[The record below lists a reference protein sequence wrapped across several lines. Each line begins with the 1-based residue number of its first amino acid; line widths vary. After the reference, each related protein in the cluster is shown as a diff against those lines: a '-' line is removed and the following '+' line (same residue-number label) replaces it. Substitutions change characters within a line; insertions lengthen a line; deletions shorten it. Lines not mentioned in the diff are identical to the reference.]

1 MYYGTEENM
10 DIGALFALKQ
20 AWSKFCSNHPKF
32 PEFLLAVRNKGIK
45 AGTEY
50 TFTVTCPDGQTLRA
64 GIRLKESDVEI
75 IEKVFGIVGEK

>member
-1 MYYGTEENM
+1 M
-10 DIGALFALKQ
+10 
-20 AWSKFCSNHPKF
+20 
-32 PEFLLAVRNKGIK
+32 AVKNKGIK

-75 IEKVFGIVGEK
+75 IEKVIGIAGGN